1 MKKLSLALLLALAL
15 IAPAFA
21 KTFNLPDEGSFALI
35 TIPDS
40 WKSKEID
47 KGVESQSSDGEV
59 YFAVEATDAKGVDKT
74 IEEAIDFLKAQGVT
88 IDPKSVKQS
97 EGKINGMDGV
107 DITWSGKDKEGD
119 AIISLTILAVT
130 PNKVLLVT
138 YWGSPAGTKNK
149 AKELGDILNSTKS
162 LVMR

>member
-1 MKKLSLALLLALAL
+1 MR
-15 IAPAFA
+15 
-21 KTFNLPDEGSFALI
+21 G
-35 TIPDS
+35 
-40 WKSKEID
+40 KSN
-47 KGVESQSSDGEV
+47 
-59 YFAVEATDAKGVDKT
+59 
-74 IEEAIDFLKAQGVT
+74 
-88 IDPKSVKQS
+88 
-97 EGKINGMDGV
+97 GKDGV